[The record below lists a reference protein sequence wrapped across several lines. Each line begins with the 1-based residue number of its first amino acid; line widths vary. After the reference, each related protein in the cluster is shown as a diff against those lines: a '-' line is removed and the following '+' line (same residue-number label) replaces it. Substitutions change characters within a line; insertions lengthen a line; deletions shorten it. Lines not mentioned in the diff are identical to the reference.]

1 MMWIGTRKLRAIRM
15 QLMSDGDGTNLN
27 GDYHGKGIF
36 LFCSVIKETITSLTA
51 ITTSVCTPFNGMFPS
66 I

>member
-1 MMWIGTRKLRAIRM
+1 
-15 QLMSDGDGTNLN
+15 MSDGDGTNLN